1 MMKSQKRTGK
11 TFLKDLVYASFI
23 KSPIPMCLVTMND
36 GAYVEVNET
45 ALKYTGLKRK
55 DMIGRRASDLGYFP
69 KEQRH
74 LLADELKKHGFARN
88 ILLELNIKNQE
99 VLQILYGVYPVKM
112 GKKEFLLCFAHAI
125 SNHKPT
131 ITKFQDD
138 KFYKITFMNDK
149 FVKEILKPF
158 KLTQRKEEVA
168 VLLAKGLS
176 NRDIAESLFISE
188 NTVKDHMKEIFR
200 VIGVNNR
207 SELFPKL
214 INLR

>member
-1 MMKSQKRTGK
+1 MKSQKRTGK
-11 TFLKDLVYASFI
+11 TLLKDLVYASFM
-23 KSPIPMCLVTMND
+23 KSPIPMCITTFKD
-36 GAYVEVNET
+36 GTYVDVNET
-45 ALKYTGLKRK
+45 AVKYTGLKRK
-55 DMIGRRASDLGYFP
+55 DMIGRRASELGYFDL
-69 KEQRH
+69 EQRH
-74 LLADELKKHGFARN
+74 LLVDELNKQGFARN

-112 GKKEFLLCFAHAI
+112 GKKEFLFCYAHNI

-138 KFYKITFMNDK
+138 KFYKITFMNDQ
-149 FVKEILKPF
+149 FVKGKLKPYP
-158 KLTQRKEEVA
+158 LTPRKEEVA

>member
-1 MMKSQKRTGK
+1 MCIN
-11 TFLKDLVYASFI
+11 TFKDG
-23 KSPIPMCLVTMND
+23 T
-36 GAYVEVNET
+36 YVDVNET
-45 ALKYTGLKRK
+45 ALKYKGLKRK
-55 DMIGRRASDLGYFP
+55 DMIGRRASELGYFP
-69 KEQRH
+69 VEQRR
-74 LLADELKKHGFARN
+74 LLVDELKKNGFARN

-99 VLQILYGVYPVKM
+99 VLQILYGVFPVKM
-112 GKKEFLLCFAHAI
+112 GKKEFVFCFAHDI
-125 SNHKPT
+125 CNHKST

-138 KFYKITFMNDK
+138 KFYKITFMNDQ

-158 KLTQRKEEVA
+158 KLTPRKEEVA

-176 NRDIAESLFISE
+176 NRDIAERLFISE

-200 VIGVNNR
+200 IIGVSNR

>member
-1 MMKSQKRTGK
+1 MKSQKRTGK
-11 TFLKDLVYASFI
+11 TLLKDLVYASFM
-23 KSPIPMCLVTMND
+23 KSPIPMCIATIKD
-36 GAYVEVNET
+36 GTYVDVNET

-69 KEQRH
+69 AEQRH
-74 LLADELKKHGFARN
+74 LLVDELKKQGFARN

-112 GKKEFLLCFAHAI
+112 GKKEFLFCYAHAI

-158 KLTQRKEEVA
+158 KLTPRKEEVA

-200 VIGVNNR
+200 IIGVSNR

>member
-1 MMKSQKRTGK
+1 MMKSQNRIGK
-11 TFLKDLVYASFI
+11 TLAKDLVYASFM
-23 KSPIPMCLVTMND
+23 KSPIPMCIAAMKD
-36 GAYVEVNET
+36 GTYVEVNET
-45 ALKYTGLKRK
+45 ALKYAGLKRK
-55 DMIGRRASDLGYFP
+55 DMIGRKASELGYFP

-74 LLADELKKHGFARN
+74 LLAYELKKQGFARN
-88 ILLELNIKNQE
+88 ILLELNIKNQG
-99 VLQILYGVYPVKM
+99 VLQILYGVYPVTM
-112 GKKEFLLCFAHAI
+112 GRKEFLLCYAHAI

-131 ITKFQDD
+131 MAKFQDD

-149 FVKEILKPF
+149 FVQGILKPF
-158 KLTQRKEEVA
+158 KLTPRKEEVA

-200 VIGVNNR
+200 IIGVNNR